1 MTAAL
6 ALLRRVWWLIPI
18 VALAAGWWWT
28 SRQLADVRLTLAGER
43 LVRVQDLADAE
54 KAKAAAE
61 LANANRLIA
70 AGDAYAARL
79 AAIDPIIVRS
89 TNMVKEYATTDAG
102 RAVCR
107 GADRVRAIDAL
118 DADLA
123 DDPRPASS
131 GAGSVPADAA
141 APAGGR

>member
-6 ALLRRVWWLIPI
+6 ALLRRVWWLVPI

-43 LVRVQDLADAE
+43 IVRVQDLADAE
-54 KAKAAAE
+54 RAKAAAE

-70 AGDAYAARL
+70 ASDAYAVRL
-79 AAIDPIIVRS
+79 ASLDPVILKS
-89 TNMVKEYATTDAG
+89 TNTVREYAKTDAG

-107 GADRVRAIDAL
+107 GADRVRALDAL

-123 DDPRPASS
+123 DDAKPAGG
-131 GAGSVPADAA
+131 GAGPVRADAA
-141 APAGGR
+141 APPARR